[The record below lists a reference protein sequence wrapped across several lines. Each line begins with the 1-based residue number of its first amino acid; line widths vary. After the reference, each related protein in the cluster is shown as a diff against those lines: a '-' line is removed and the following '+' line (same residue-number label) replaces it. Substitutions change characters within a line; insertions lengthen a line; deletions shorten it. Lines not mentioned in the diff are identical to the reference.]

1 MILNHINL
9 QELIEIQLIEHY
21 VMVLKIMDILHKL
34 VIIHVNNT
42 NILLYKMGMVNKDGV
57 VVIMN

>member
-1 MILNHINL
+1 
-9 QELIEIQLIEHY
+9 
-21 VMVLKIMDILHKL
+21 MVLKIMDILHKL